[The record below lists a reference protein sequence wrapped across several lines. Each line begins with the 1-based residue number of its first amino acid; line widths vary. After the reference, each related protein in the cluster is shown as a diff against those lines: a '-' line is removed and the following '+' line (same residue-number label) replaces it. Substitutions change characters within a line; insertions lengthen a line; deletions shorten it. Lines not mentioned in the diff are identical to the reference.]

1 MMDQESYLNELDR
14 PLFKPK
20 NRQKNIG
27 YLTLNFF
34 TLDMGLFMLSAPMM
48 GWIDYESQ
56 TLATAYMFGSFS
68 QYIIGFYDLYSGIT
82 SISFMMD
89 FICSF
94 VFHLLLHI

>member
-14 PLFKPK
+14 PPFKPK

-27 YLTLNFF
+27 YLTVNFF

-56 TLATAYMFGSFS
+56 TLATTYL
-68 QYIIGFYDLYSGIT
+68 I
-82 SISFMMD
+82 
-89 FICSF
+89 
-94 VFHLLLHI
+94 